1 MGNILIFDNVSLNF
15 GIKPVLR
22 GVSFGMDEHDKVGV
36 IGINGTGKSTFLK
49 LASGELE
56 PDEGR
61 IVLSNGLKV
70 SSLPQNPVFDD
81 DLTILENVA
90 ARVSGKESHWDTEG
104 EVRVMLRR
112 FGIADPS
119 LHPVQ
124 LSGGQKKRAALV
136 AAVLT
141 PSDLLI
147 LDEPTNHLD
156 EDMILWLQ
164 DFLQNYRGALLM
176 VHARP
181 LFSGRGDRRNS
192 RNRQGQRVSLRRG
205 IFRLSGTAAAAF

>member
-70 SSLPQNPVFDD
+70 SCLPF
-81 DLTILENVA
+81 
-90 ARVSGKESHWDTEG
+90 
-104 EVRVMLRR
+104 
-112 FGIADPS
+112 
-119 LHPVQ
+119 
-124 LSGGQKKRAALV
+124 
-136 AAVLT
+136 
-141 PSDLLI
+141 
-147 LDEPTNHLD
+147 
-156 EDMILWLQ
+156 
-164 DFLQNYRGALLM
+164 
-176 VHARP
+176 
-181 LFSGRGDRRNS
+181 
-192 RNRQGQRVSLRRG
+192 
-205 IFRLSGTAAAAF
+205 